1 MELKR
6 YLGAVHRRLW
16 VVITVAVLAAAA
28 AGVFVFLKS
37 DPPKAQESVL
47 FFLPDTESS
56 ATGALVNFMNQQI
69 ETVVSLTESEEVDQ
83 KVMDDN
89 DLEVDLETF
98 RANAQAARVT
108 DTNTVTF
115 SYADEDT
122 DTATNVVKSL
132 VDEVLREYQDTLG
145 EPTARIVGQIDT
157 KIAELEPQ
165 INEVDHQIA
174 EFLSARGIGSIE
186 SERSA
191 QAGIV
196 ERLVQLRD
204 AIVSGNQTGSAGT
217 ANQLLEQ
224 HRNEVSAL
232 ARDEV
237 VVNELLRKRKVLEA
251 RLDALIKQQSDAR
264 QNEAS
269 LLSKVQV
276 QTLGEPQ
283 IVTQDTKAKALRV
296 AAAGVLGAIVG
307 ALIAILMDLVD
318 RSVASVEDAE
328 DLSGYP
334 VLAVIPSF
342 DKNDLPADAA
352 KAAKAA
358 QAGGN
363 GSGKRNPGKRNPPR
377 QKVPTA

>member
-1 MELKR
+1 MELRR
-6 YLGAVHRRLW
+6 YLGAVRRRLW
-16 VVITVAVLAAAA
+16 VVITMAVLAVAAA
-28 AGVFVFLKS
+28 SVFVFLKS

-47 FFLPDTESS
+47 FFLPDTEVS

-69 ETVVSLTESEEVDQ
+69 ETVVSLTKSEAVDQ
-83 KVMDDN
+83 KVIDDN
-89 DLEVDLETF
+89 NLDVDLETF
-98 RANAQAARVT
+98 RTNAGAARVT

-115 SYADEDT
+115 TYADEDT
-122 DTATNVVKSL
+122 DEATHVVKSL

-174 EFLSARGIGSIE
+174 AFLSARGIGSID
-186 SERSA
+186 SEREA
-191 QAGIV
+191 QASII

-204 AIVSGNQTGSAGT
+204 AIVSGNQTGSSAT
-217 ANQLLEQ
+217 ASQLLEQ
-224 HRNEVSAL
+224 HRNEVSTL
-232 ARDEV
+232 AEDEV
-237 VVNELLRKRKVLEA
+237 AVNELLRKKKVLEA

-283 IVTQDTKAKALRV
+283 VVKEDTKGKILRV
-296 AAAGVLGAIVG
+296 FAAGVLGALAGV
-307 ALIAILMDLVD
+307 LIAILMDLVD
-318 RSVASVEDAE
+318 RSVSSVEDAE
-328 DLSGYP
+328 ELSGFP

-342 DKNDLPADAA
+342 DKTELPVGRAP
-352 KAAKAA
+352 KPGGPEQKS
-358 QAGGN
+358 GN
-363 GSGKRNPGKRNPPR
+363 GAGKRGPR
-377 QKVPTA
+377 QAVPTA